1 MRAQKVPR
9 LARAHK
15 RYPRG
20 LGRSHQIVAM
30 APTRLARLDSA
41 SPCAST
47 TPPGPLSIVEEACR
61 RMSLDD
67 FQTRVGHRFARP
79 ELLRQALTHASF
91 GHEKRQRLPDN
102 QRLEFLGDAVLQL
115 VVTDELFR
123 RFPELPEG
131 RLTIQRASIVNR
143 HHLQELA
150 RSVALGEELVLGRGE
165 ETSQGRERSS
175 ILADAMEA
183 VIGAIFA
190 DAGWEATRTLVL
202 RLLEP
207 ALARLGGD
215 AAAPHPHANPKGS
228 LQEKLQAE
236 GDDPPLYRCVSES
249 GPPHARVY
257 EVVVEWQ
264 QRELG
269 RGQGASKK
277 EAETRAAEA
286 ALAAEF

>member
-1 MRAQKVPR
+1 VN
-9 LARAHK
+9 
-15 RYPRG
+15 
-20 LGRSHQIVAM
+20 
-30 APTRLARLDSA
+30 RLDKA
-41 SPCAST
+41 AGRAFNQEQQPD
-47 TPPGPLSIVEEACR
+47 
-61 RMSLDD
+61 MSLDD
-67 FQTRVGHRFARP
+67 FQRRIGHQFTKP
-79 ELLRQALTHASF
+79 DLLRQAVTHASF

-115 VVTDELFR
+115 TVTDELYR

-131 RLTIQRASIVNR
+131 RLTVLRATLVNR
-143 HHLQELA
+143 QHLHALA
-150 RSVALGEELVLGRGE
+150 RSVGLGEELILGRGE

-183 VIGAIFA
+183 VIGAIYA
-190 DAGWEATRTLVL
+190 DAGWEPSRALVL

-207 ALARLGGD
+207 SLARIAED
-215 AAAPHPHANPKGS
+215 ATAQANPKGS

-249 GPPHARVY
+249 GPPHARAY

-264 QRELG
+264 KRELG
-269 RGQGASKK
+269 RGHGASKK

-286 ALAAEF
+286 ALAAL